1 MKTLENKVAIVTG
14 AASGI
19 GKETALLFAKEGA
32 KVLVSDIDTDDG
44 QDVVKQIKNN
54 GGEASFFKADV
65 SKPEEQEALVEA
77 AMEKYGALHITFNNA
92 GIVGPVGPV
101 GPVADIPIEEWD
113 KVISV
118 NLSSVFYGMHYQ
130 IPAIIESGG
139 GNIVNTA
146 SIMGQ
151 VAAANQSGY
160 NTAKHGVV
168 GLTKSAAL
176 EYSDKKVRINAVGPG
191 YVDTPL
197 LDILD
202 EEEKQHLVGLHPIGR
217 LGKAEEI
224 AELVLWLASD
234 KSSFVTGGYY
244 PADGGYLAQ

>member
-1 MKTLENKVAIVTG
+1 MKLLEKKVALVTG

-32 KVLVSDIDTDDG
+32 KVLVSDIDADDG
-44 QDVVKQIKNN
+44 RKVVEQIKNN

-77 AMEKYGALHITFNNA
+77 ARKKYGALHIAFNNA
-92 GIVGPVGPV
+92 GIVGPV

-113 KVISV
+113 QVISI
-118 NLSSVFYGMHYQ
+118 NLSAIFYGMHYQ

-160 NTAKHGVV
+160 NSAKHGVV

-191 YVDTPL
+191 YIDTPL
-197 LDILD
+197 LDFLD
-202 EEEKQHLVGLHPIGR
+202 EEQKQHLVGLHPIGR

-224 AELVLWLASD
+224 AELVLWLASE

>member
-101 GPVADIPIEEWD
+101 ADIPIEEWD

-118 NLSSVFYGMHYQ
+118 NLSAVFYGMHFQ

-197 LDILD
+197 LDFLD

-234 KSSFVTGGYY
+234 KSSFVTGSYY
-244 PADGGYLAQ
+244 PVDGGYLAQ

>member
-1 MKTLENKVAIVTG
+1 MKLLDNKIAIVTG
-14 AASGI
+14 GASGI

-32 KVLVSDIDTDDG
+32 KVVVSDIDPDDG
-44 QDVVKQIKNN
+44 QEVVEQIKEN

-65 SKPEEQEALVEA
+65 SKHEEQKALVAA
-77 AMEKYGALHITFNNA
+77 AMEEYGSLNLAFNNA
-92 GIVGPVGPV
+92 GIVGPV

-118 NLSSVFYGMHYQ
+118 NLSAVFYGMHYQ

-139 GNIVNTA
+139 GAIVNTA

-197 LDILD
+197 LDFLD
-202 EEEKQHLVGLHPIGR
+202 DEEKQHLVDLHPIGR

>member
-1 MKTLENKVAIVTG
+1 MKLLENKVAIVTG
-14 AASGI
+14 ASSGI

-32 KVLVSDIDTDDG
+32 RVIVSDIAEKEGKQVAD
-44 QDVVKQIKNN
+44 QIKQN
-54 GGEASFFKADV
+54 GGEALFFKADV
-65 SKPEEQEALVEA
+65 ASHEEQKALVEA
-77 AMEKYGALHITFNNA
+77 AVENYGGLHIAFNNA

-101 GPVADIPIEEWD
+101 AENSIEEWD

-118 NLSSVFYGMHYQ
+118 NLSAVFYGMHYQ
-130 IPAIIESGG
+130 IPEIIKSGG

-176 EYSDKKVRINAVGPG
+176 EYSEKGVRINAVGPG
-191 YVDTPL
+191 YAKTPL
-197 LDILD
+197 LDFLEDD
-202 EEEKQHLVGLHPIGR
+202 EVNALVDLHPIGR
-217 LGKAEEI
+217 LGEPEEI
-224 AELVLWLASD
+224 AEMVLWLASD
-234 KSSFVTGGYY
+234 KASFVTGAYY
-244 PADGGYLAQ
+244 PVDGGYLAR

>member
-1 MKTLENKVAIVTG
+1 MKLLENKVALVTG

-32 KVLVSDIDTDDG
+32 KVVVSDIDSDDG
-44 QDVVKQIKNN
+44 RKVVEQIKKN
-54 GGEASFFKADV
+54 GGEASFFKTDV
-65 SKPEEQEALVEA
+65 SKPEEQEALVDA
-77 AMEKYGALHITFNNA
+77 FKEKYEALHIAFNNA
-92 GIVGPVGPV
+92 GIVGPV

-113 KVISV
+113 NVISV
-118 NLSSVFYGMHYQ
+118 NLSAVFYGMHYQ

-191 YVDTPL
+191 YIDTPL
-197 LDILD
+197 LDFLD
-202 EEEKQHLVGLHPIGR
+202 EQQKQHLVDLHPIGR

-224 AELVLWLASD
+224 AEVVLWLASD
-234 KSSFVTGGYY
+234 KSSFVTGSYY
-244 PADGGYLAQ
+244 PVDGGYLAQ

>member
-1 MKTLENKVAIVTG
+1 MKLLENKVALVTG

-19 GKETALLFAKEGA
+19 GKETALLFAKEEA
-32 KVLVSDIDTDDG
+32 KVVVSDIDADDG
-44 QDVVKQIKNN
+44 RKVVEQIKNK

-65 SKPEEQEALVEA
+65 SNPKEQKAIVDTA
-77 AMEKYGALHITFNNA
+77 KEKYGALHIAFNNA
-92 GIVGPVGPV
+92 GIVGPV

-113 KVISV
+113 NVISV
-118 NLSSVFYGMHYQ
+118 NLSAVFYGMHYQ

-160 NTAKHGVV
+160 NSAKHGVV

-191 YVDTPL
+191 YIDTPL
-197 LDILD
+197 LDFLD
-202 EEEKQHLVGLHPIGR
+202 EEQKQHLVDLHPIGR

-244 PADGGYLAQ
+244 PADGGYLAR

>member
-1 MKTLENKVAIVTG
+1 MKLLENKVALVTG

-32 KVLVSDIDTDDG
+32 KVVVSDIDSDDG
-44 QDVVKQIKNN
+44 RKVVEQIKKN
-54 GGEASFFKADV
+54 GGEASFFKTDV
-65 SKPEEQEALVEA
+65 SKPEEQEALVDA
-77 AMEKYGALHITFNNA
+77 VKEKYEALHIAFNNA
-92 GIVGPVGPV
+92 GIVGPV

-113 KVISV
+113 NVISV
-118 NLSSVFYGMHYQ
+118 NLSAVFYGMHYQ

-191 YVDTPL
+191 YIDTPL
-197 LDILD
+197 LDFLD
-202 EEEKQHLVGLHPIGR
+202 EQQKQHLVDLHPIGR

-224 AELVLWLASD
+224 AEVVLWLASD
-234 KSSFVTGGYY
+234 KSSFVTGSYY
-244 PADGGYLAQ
+244 PVDGGYLAQ

>member
-1 MKTLENKVAIVTG
+1 MKLLENKVAIVTG

-19 GKETALLFAKEGA
+19 GKETALLFAKQGA
-32 KVLVSDIDTDDG
+32 KVVVSDIDTDDG
-44 QDVVKQIKNN
+44 RDVVEEIKNN

-77 AMEKYGALHITFNNA
+77 AKEKYGALHIAFNNA
-92 GIVGPVGPV
+92 GIVGPV

-118 NLSSVFYGMHYQ
+118 NLSAVFYGMHYQ
-130 IPAIIESGG
+130 IPAIMESGG

-191 YVDTPL
+191 YIDTPL
-197 LDILD
+197 LDFLD
-202 EEEKQHLVGLHPIGR
+202 EEQKQHLVGLHPIGR

-234 KSSFVTGGYY
+234 KSSFVTGSYY

>member
-1 MKTLENKVAIVTG
+1 
-14 AASGI
+14 
-19 GKETALLFAKEGA
+19 
-32 KVLVSDIDTDDG
+32 
-44 QDVVKQIKNN
+44 IKNN

-77 AMEKYGALHITFNNA
+77 AEEKYGALHIVFNNA
-92 GIVGPVGPV
+92 GIVGPV

-118 NLSSVFYGMHYQ
+118 NLSAIFYGMHFQ

-160 NTAKHGVV
+160 NSAKHGVV

-176 EYSDKKVRINAVGPG
+176 EYADKKVR
-191 YVDTPL
+191 
-197 LDILD
+197 
-202 EEEKQHLVGLHPIGR
+202 
-217 LGKAEEI
+217 
-224 AELVLWLASD
+224 
-234 KSSFVTGGYY
+234 
-244 PADGGYLAQ
+244 